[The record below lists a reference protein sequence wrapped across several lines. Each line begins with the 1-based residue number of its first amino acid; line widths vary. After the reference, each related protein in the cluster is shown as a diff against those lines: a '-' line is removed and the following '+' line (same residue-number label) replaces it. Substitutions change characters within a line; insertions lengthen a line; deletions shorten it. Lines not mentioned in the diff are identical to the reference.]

1 MWAVVVDVE
10 IKDLSVA
17 VKGVTDQVIPMVSQS
32 PGFVGGYWIRLDDGS
47 GTSVVLYE
55 TESQAREAA
64 PPEGI
69 DSPGVK
75 MTAIKVG
82 EVIGHS

>member
-17 VKGVTDQVIPMVSQS
+17 VKGVTDQVIPMVTQS
-32 PGFVGGYWIRLDDGS
+32 PGFLGGYWIRLDDGS

-55 TESQAREAA
+55 TESQAREGV
-64 PPEGI
+64 PPEGM
-69 DSPGVK
+69 DSPGVRL
-75 MTAIKVG
+75 TSTKVG
-82 EVIGHS
+82 EVIGHT